1 VIAAAENQGRVHAA
15 SGSIELN
22 VLDVERK
29 PRLDAA
35 GRRILDICGSTVL
48 LLLVL
53 PVIVVAAIVI
63 KRDSPGS
70 VFYRG
75 RRVGY
80 RGRELRMLKL
90 RKMNDGASGP
100 RLTSGEDHRFTRVGA
115 WLAHRKLDEL
125 PQLWHVLRGEMSLV
139 GPRPEDPEF
148 VEMMRKDYEVILRVR
163 PGMTGF
169 SQLAFVEESDILDPQ
184 DPLSHY
190 LYRLFPQKLAMD
202 KMYATKQTL
211 WLNVR
216 ILFWTFV
223 AVLMRRSVA
232 VHRDTGAMSL
242 RMR

>member
-63 KRDSPGS
+63 KRDSP
-70 VFYRG
+70 
-75 RRVGY
+75 
-80 RGRELRMLKL
+80 
-90 RKMNDGASGP
+90 ASGP

-184 DPLSHY
+184 DPMSHY

-211 WLNVR
+211 WLNIR

-223 AVLMRRSVA
+223 AVLMRRKVA

>member
-1 VIAAAENQGRVHAA
+1 MIAAAKNPGRVHAA

-22 VLDVERK
+22 VVDIERK
-29 PRLDAA
+29 SRLDAA
-35 GRRILDICGSTVL
+35 GRRILDVCGSSVL
-48 LLLVL
+48 LLLLL
-53 PVIVVAAIVI
+53 PVILVAAIVI

-80 RGRELRMLKL
+80 RGRDLRMLKF
-90 RKMNDGASGP
+90 RKMDDGASGL

-115 WLAHRKLDEL
+115 WLARRKLDEL

-148 VEMMRKDYEVILRVR
+148 VEMMRKDYEVILGVR

-184 DPLSHY
+184 DPMSHY

-202 KMYATKQTL
+202 KMYATNQTL
-211 WLNVR
+211 WLNIR

-223 AVLMRRSVA
+223 AVLMRRAVA
-232 VHRDTGAMSL
+232 VHRDTGTMSL